1 MMTLGG
7 ILVVYIAAMTLVY
20 AFQRR
25 MVFPG
30 PSAEEP
36 HCHRPG
42 KYLVFEAPSGRK
54 VHTVH
59 FPAREG
65 EPTVAVFHGNG
76 ETLAST
82 VPLLEVLARE
92 GLGAYGVEYP
102 GYGPASSY
110 SPSESALYEDA
121 QAALDHL
128 EQQMGVSRGQ
138 VVLMGRS
145 LGTGVAVEMA
155 RRGYG
160 GRMIL
165 VSPFTSMPD
174 VAARIFPYL
183 FPRLLMRDRFD
194 NLGKAPRIGIP
205 TLVIHGSEDKL
216 VPMAM
221 GRRLAETI
229 PNARLVV
236 VEGGSHNDLLAEEP
250 DIDPS
255 AVVGFARP
263 RRHIR
268 RAAGRN

>member
-1 MMTLGG
+1 MMALGG
-7 ILVVYIAAMTLVY
+7 ILVMYVAALTLGY

-25 MVFPG
+25 LVFPA
-30 PSAEEP
+30 PSGEKP
-36 HCHRPG
+36 YCHSPG
-42 KYLVFEAPSGRK
+42 KYRVFETPSGRR

-65 EPTVAVFHGNG
+65 EPTVVVFHGNG
-76 ETLAST
+76 ETLADN

-110 SPSESALYEDA
+110 SPSEGALYEDA

-128 EQQMGVSRGQ
+128 ERQRGVARGQ

-174 VAARIFPYL
+174 VATRLFPYL
-183 FPRLLMRDRFD
+183 LPRLLVRDRFD
-194 NLGKAPRIGIP
+194 SLDKVPQIGIP
-205 TLVIHGSEDKL
+205 TLVIHGSKDEL
-216 VPMAM
+216 VPTAM

-229 PNARLVV
+229 PDSQLVV
-236 VEGGSHNDLLAEEP
+236 VEGGTHNNLLAEEP
-250 DIDPS
+250 EIDPTT
-255 AVVGFARP
+255 VVQFARGIDP
-263 RRHIR
+263 
-268 RAAGRN
+268 GSESED